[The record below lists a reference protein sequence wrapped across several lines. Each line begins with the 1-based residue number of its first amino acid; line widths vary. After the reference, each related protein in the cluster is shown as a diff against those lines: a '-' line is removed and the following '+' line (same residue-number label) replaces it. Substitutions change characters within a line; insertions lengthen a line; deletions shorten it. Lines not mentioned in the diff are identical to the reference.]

1 MENALLLNASY
12 EPINIVSWKK
22 ALNLLCR
29 GKVEV
34 LAEYDREIRSISF
47 TVRLPSVLRL
57 LKFARIRK
65 GYQRVK
71 FSRANIYARDRH
83 TCQYCGRKCQV
94 EDLTFDH
101 VVPIV
106 MGGAKTWENIVTC
119 CVACNHRKG
128 GRTPERAGMN
138 LVRRPKEPEW
148 IPSMLHIRIGFRTAP
163 QAWRDFLYWNVEL
176 EKG

>member
-57 LKFARIRK
+57 LKLARVRR
-65 GYQRVK
+65 GFQRVK

-83 TCQYCGRKCQV
+83 TCQYCGTACRA

-101 VVPIV
+101 VMPIV

-119 CVACNHRKG
+119 CVSCNHRKG
-128 GRTPERAGMN
+128 GRTPEKAGMK
-138 LVRRPKEPEW
+138 LIRQPREPEW
-148 IPSMLHIRIGFRTAP
+148 VPSMLHIRIGFRTAP

>member
-65 GYQRVK
+65 GVQRVK

-83 TCQYCGRKCQV
+83 T
-94 EDLTFDH
+94 
-101 VVPIV
+101 
-106 MGGAKTWENIVTC
+106 
-119 CVACNHRKG
+119 
-128 GRTPERAGMN
+128 
-138 LVRRPKEPEW
+138 
-148 IPSMLHIRIGFRTAP
+148 
-163 QAWRDFLYWNVEL
+163 
-176 EKG
+176 